1 MIGLRSANESVPW
14 QDHPTTRGA
23 VLTEPAEYR
32 GRKSRSKLHVIA
44 DSATHAPGYVP
55 RRQEPHPSPKMYTYR
70 GTAEAFGRSV
80 TFCACLFFFVVFP
93 GRSDARDVVIA
104 ARTLYLQADTLRLD
118 IKLDSLFSRRALDAI
133 ASGLITSAVMEFRL
147 DSERQSKA
155 REFAVGLR
163 LDHDIWEGRYQ
174 VVREAG
180 RRDTLQTTNFDSVR
194 IFCSTFHGL
203 AFGPLPE
210 GRNFQL
216 RLRVGVT
223 PISIEQ
229 EQRSRRWLNVL
240 QKGSLLELFFSLDR
254 PSERTPWIEIS
265 QFSPED
271 LQ

>member
-1 MIGLRSANESVPW
+1 MHI
-14 QDHPTTRGA
+14 
-23 VLTEPAEYR
+23 
-32 GRKSRSKLHVIA
+32 
-44 DSATHAPGYVP
+44 
-55 RRQEPHPSPKMYTYR
+55 YR

-80 TFCACLFFFVVFP
+80 TICACLFFFVAIPV
-93 GRSDARDVVIA
+93 RSDARGVVIT

-118 IKLDSLFSRRALDAI
+118 VKLDSLFSRRALDAI
-133 ASGLITSAVMEFRL
+133 ASGLITSVVMEFRL

-180 RRDTLQTTNFDSVR
+180 RRDTLQTTNFDSVS
-194 IFCSTFHGL
+194 IFCSTLHGL
-203 AFGPLPE
+203 ALGPPPE
-210 GRNFQL
+210 GRSFQL
-216 RLRVGVT
+216 HLRVGVT

-229 EQRSRRWLNVL
+229 EQRTRRWLNVL

-254 PSERTPWIEIS
+254 PSERTPWIEIGR
-265 QFSPED
+265 FSPED